1 MRYYEVTAK
10 CGHVGKGF
18 YIPITFPVRAKS
30 AAEAASVTRAFPRV
44 KHDHKDAILSV
55 KEVDAEEYDD
65 QWTVN
70 NYDPYLM
77 CRNRPDQLREYDTI
91 YNRLVEE
98 KRGDGFFE
106 RELPEKAIF
115 SGKKR
120 IRNVRRYAREL
131 AAAYTMREAI

>member
-1 MRYYEVTAK
+1 MRYFMVTAK

-18 YIPITFPVRAKS
+18 YIPITFPVRAKT

-44 KHDHKDAILSV
+44 KHDHKDAILFV
-55 KEVDAEEYDD
+55 EEVDSNEYDD

-77 CRNRPDQLREYDTI
+77 CRNRQDQLREYDAI
-91 YNRLVEE
+91 YNRLEE
-98 KRGDGFFE
+98 ETCSECCWE
-106 RELPEKAIF
+106 RELPEKAVF

-120 IRNVRRYAREL
+120 IRNVRQYAREQ
-131 AAAYTMREAI
+131 ASAYAMLEAI

>member
-10 CGHVGKGF
+10 CGHVGKRF
-18 YIPITFPVRAKS
+18 YIPITFPVRAHS

-55 KEVDAEEYDD
+55 KEVDVDEYDD

-70 NYDPYLM
+70 NYDPYLR
-77 CRNRPDQLREYDTI
+77 CQNHQDQLREYDAI

-98 KRGDGFFE
+98 KCVEYDAEEDIIG
-106 RELPEKAIF
+106 KAIF

-120 IRNVRRYAREL
+120 IRNVRQYAREQ
-131 AAAYTMREAI
+131 AFAYAMLEAI

>member
-1 MRYYEVTAK
+1 MSPP
-10 CGHVGKGF
+10 F
-18 YIPITFPVRAKS
+18 YIPITFPVRAIS

-55 KEVDAEEYDD
+55 KEVDADEYDD
-65 QWTVN
+65 QRTVN

-77 CRNRPDQLREYDTI
+77 CRNRQEQLREYDAI

-98 KRGDGFFE
+98 KRGDCFFE

-120 IRNVRRYAREL
+120 IRNVRQYAREQ
-131 AAAYTMREAI
+131 ASAYAMLEAI